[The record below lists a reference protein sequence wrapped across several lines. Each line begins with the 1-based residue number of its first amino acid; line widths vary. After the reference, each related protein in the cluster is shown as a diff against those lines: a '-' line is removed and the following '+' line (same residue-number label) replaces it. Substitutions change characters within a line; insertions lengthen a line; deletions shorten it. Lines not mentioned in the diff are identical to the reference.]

1 MGGRERKKEGV
12 RKGQKDGGRKIQVA
26 AMILWLDEILL
37 CFLAEVSSLETRDSR
52 TVNLIVADGN
62 YN

>member
-1 MGGRERKKEGV
+1 MGGREKKKEGAG
-12 RKGQKDGGRKIQVA
+12 KGQRNGGRKIQVA
-26 AMILWLDEILL
+26 AMILWPNEILL

-52 TVNLIVADGN
+52 TVNLIAADGN